1 MTNCGAW
8 GWTAS
13 EQGYAYT
20 QIDPISNARWPSM
33 PTALEALASQ
43 AATATGWGNFVP
55 NACLINR
62 YESGAGM
69 GLHQDKD
76 EQDLT
81 QPIVSVSLGSTCKFL
96 IGGSKRSDATR
107 SITLNDGDVLVWGG
121 VSRLVY
127 HGVRSMPKTAET
139 LRYNLTFR
147 KAK

>member
-1 MTNCGAW
+1 
-8 GWTAS
+8 
-13 EQGYAYT
+13 
-20 QIDPISNARWPSM
+20 
-33 PTALEALASQ
+33 
-43 AATATGWGNFVP
+43 
-55 NACLINR
+55 
-62 YESGAGM
+62 M